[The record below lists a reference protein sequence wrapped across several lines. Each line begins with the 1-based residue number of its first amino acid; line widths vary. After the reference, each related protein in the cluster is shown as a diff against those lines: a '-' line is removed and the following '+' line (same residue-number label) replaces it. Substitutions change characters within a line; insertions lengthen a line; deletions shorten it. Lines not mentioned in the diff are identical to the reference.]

1 MPLAT
6 ILPRIS
12 SRYKNSDRIC
22 SRGIKER
29 CIIRSLARIPDQTR
43 NSVARDMAR
52 ELGLPFSNSYGYV
65 FKELEGCLIPNRIV
79 QESGLKK
86 TGMGPRALQ
95 ESGIPSFRLT
105 GAGMIVAASLE
116 ELELGKRIEMVE
128 KCLASRAVANP
139 GEFPFY
145 ESVLARFRSDPRA
158 KLQLIGIGVMG
169 FIDGKIAHPIIP
181 LLEEGGGGRKAK
193 SAGIGF

>member
-1 MPLAT
+1 MQAPLAIT
-6 ILPRIS
+6 APRIN

-29 CIIRSLARIPDQTR
+29 CIIKSLARNPGQTR

-65 FKELEGCLIPNRIV
+65 FKELEGCLIPNGIV
-79 QESGLKK
+79 QESGRKK
-86 TGMGPRALQ
+86 TRMGPRALQ

-105 GAGMIVAASLE
+105 DAGMIVAASLD
-116 ELELGKRIEMVE
+116 ELELGKRVEMVE
-128 KCLASRAVANP
+128 KCLTSRAIANP

-145 ESVLARFRSDPRA
+145 ESVLARFRSDPKV
-158 KLQLIGIGVMG
+158 KLQLIETGVSE
-169 FIDGKIAHPIIP
+169 FIDGRIAHPIIP
-181 LLEEGGGGRKAK
+181 LLEESREQQA
-193 SAGIGF
+193 S